1 MRRGRRRT
9 LRSET
14 KARGTKQTKLSKK
27 QMRRLKSGKAARE
40 KGVTL
45 GALADRDSN
54 WDKEEEEQRRRRTKR
69 ID

>member
-1 MRRGRRRT
+1 
-9 LRSET
+9 
-14 KARGTKQTKLSKK
+14 
-27 QMRRLKSGKAARE
+27 MRRLKSGKAARE

-54 WDKEEEEQRRRRTKR
+54 WDKEEEEQRRRRTNR